1 MGKSIFEYI
10 NEVRV
15 SKSLLLLKNPQITI
29 SQASLECGFEDQA
42 YYTRIFKRI
51 KGVTP
56 TEWRMEN
63 KNIK

>member
-1 MGKSIFEYI
+1 MGKSVFEYI
-10 NEVRV
+10 NEIRIE
-15 SKSLLLLKNPQITI
+15 KSLLLLKNPDITI
-29 SQASLECGFEDQA
+29 SQAAIECGFEDQA

-56 TEWRMEN
+56 TEWRIEN